1 MSITIDIAKDFS
13 DIPGGRF
20 PRDGEFNGETF
31 RDKWLAP
38 ALEKGEVI
46 VILDHT
52 EGFGSSFLEEAFGG
66 LVRHYGFSEDFLRE
80 NLKLIANTAPAQ
92 RYKRLAET
100 FLDDAIKVR
109 RGQLPKG
116 PNPRTRLG

>member
-1 MSITIDIAKDFS
+1 MSTTIDIAKDFS

-38 ALEKGEVI
+38 ALKNGEVI

-66 LVRHYGFSEDFLRE
+66 LVRHYSFSEEFLRN
-80 NLKLIANTAPAQ
+80 NLKLVANTSPAQ

-100 FLDDAIKVR
+100 FISDAIKVR
-109 RGQLPKG
+109 GGKLPMG

>member
-1 MSITIDIAKDFS
+1 MSTTIDIAKDFS

-38 ALEKGEVI
+38 ALSKGDVV
-46 VILDHT
+46 VILDYT

-66 LVRHYGFSEDFLRE
+66 LVRHYSFSDDEIRKR
-80 NLKLIANTAPAQ
+80 LKLIADTAPAQ

-100 FLDDAIKVR
+100 FIEDAIKVR
-109 RGQLPKG
+109 AGKLPKG